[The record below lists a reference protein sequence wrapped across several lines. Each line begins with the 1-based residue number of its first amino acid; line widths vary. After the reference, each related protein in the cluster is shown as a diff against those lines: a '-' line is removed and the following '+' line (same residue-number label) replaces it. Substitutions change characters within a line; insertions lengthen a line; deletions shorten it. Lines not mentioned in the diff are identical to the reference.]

1 MSSVD
6 LGGATLV
13 LNDEDYQ
20 RLREHAKGKHIVS
33 QYGFD
38 IKHKRTYLNWRKSS
52 KVLVKILKHV
62 VKLQVKYRV

>member
-20 RLREHAKGKHIVS
+20 RLREHAKGNIL
-33 QYGFD
+33 
-38 IKHKRTYLNWRKSS
+38 YLNMG
-52 KVLVKILKHV
+52 LI
-62 VKLQVKYRV
+62 

>member
-20 RLREHAKGKHIVS
+20 RLREHAKRK
-33 QYGFD
+33 
-38 IKHKRTYLNWRKSS
+38 TYCISIW
-52 KVLVKILKHV
+52 V
-62 VKLQVKYRV
+62 

>member
-38 IKHKRTYLNWRKSS
+38 IKHKRTYLN
-52 KVLVKILKHV
+52 
-62 VKLQVKYRV
+62 